1 MLSFYLYLPVPGRLE
16 VWSGGGA
23 GRGQPSEVSFF
34 PPSKGPGYRVPGLP
48 SKHFFQLSSCLVL
61 LLSGSHTVAQA
72 SLRSVA
78 IFRLPCA
85 RLVKQTPKPGGSAR
99 LRSPY
104 SQVLPGLCTGL
115 HCQPEPSRVFY
126 WVLVLWRHVVMFG
139 GALDFFPM
147 SRPLSFILFMRHFS
161 I

>member
-1 MLSFYLYLPVPGRLE
+1 MGEGQAGGNLQRSF
-16 VWSGGGA
+16 
-23 GRGQPSEVSFF
+23 FF
-34 PPSKGPGYRVPGLP
+34 PPSKRPGCRVPGLP

-85 RLVKQTPKPGGSAR
+85 RLVKQTSAAR
-99 LRSPY
+99 LCSPC
-104 SQVLPGLCTGL
+104 SQELPGLCTGL
-115 HCQPEPSRVFY
+115 HCQPVPSRMFY
-126 WVLVLWRHVVMFG
+126 EFFCFEGTGLCSVVHWI
-139 GALDFFPM
+139 FFPCQGHC
-147 SRPLSFILFMRHFS
+147 LSFFFMRHFS